1 MISEQPPRR
10 NQSKPLLT
18 ILGIFT
24 ICAGVSAFIFSGY
37 WLNWTWTGFLHKT
50 LWDWMQLL
58 SVPAALAASAF
69 LFYLALSRNEQKTAR
84 RRDQTGRDI
93 ASDNQREVLL
103 QGYLS
108 QLSELLL
115 GNQLRL
121 SDPHSEGR
129 YLARAQTM
137 TILPRLDATRKRSL
151 LLFLYESKL
160 VNTEGV
166 AGIIQLKGV
175 DLNRVDL
182 HKANLRGVDL
192 SGADLSKADLSG
204 ADLSK
209 ADLSTARLSE
219 ADLRGADLRGADLR
233 GADLREVQLS
243 KADLSKAD
251 LSEAN
256 LSGANLSSVDLSE
269 ADLSGTQLSKA
280 SLSGANLS
288 LANLF
293 CARLGEANLSGANL
307 SGANLSGTY
316 LRLRPSQPDR
326 GEPEHVLFE

>member
-10 NQSKPLLT
+10 NQSKPFLT
-18 ILGIFT
+18 ILGIFI
-24 ICAGVSAFIFSGY
+24 ICAGVSALIFSGY
-37 WLNWTWTGFLHKT
+37 SLNWTWTGFLHKT

-69 LFYLALSRNEQKTAR
+69 LFYLALSRNEQKTAQ
-84 RRDQTGRDI
+84 RRDQTERDI

-103 QGYLS
+103 RGYFS

-115 GNQLRL
+115 GNRLRL
-121 SDPHSEGR
+121 SDPYSEER

-166 AGIIQLKGV
+166 AGIVQLKGA

-182 HKANLRGVDL
+182 HKANLRGVYL
-192 SGADLSKADLSG
+192 SG
-204 ADLSK
+204 
-209 ADLSTARLSE
+209 
-219 ADLRGADLRGADLR
+219 
-233 GADLREVQLS
+233 
-243 KADLSKAD
+243 ADLSKAD

-256 LSGANLSSVDLSE
+256 LNGANLSSIDLSE

-288 LANLF
+288 QANLF
-293 CARLGEANLSGANL
+293 CARLGEANLSEANL
-307 SGANLSGTY
+307 SEARLSKADLSTAIVTKEQMEKVKY
-316 LRLRPSQPDR
+316 M
-326 GEPEHVLFE
+326 

>member
-84 RRDQTGRDI
+84 RRDQTGRAI
-93 ASDNQREVLL
+93 ASDNQREDLL

-192 SGADLSKADLSG
+192 SGADLSKADLST
-204 ADLSK
+204 ADLST

-243 KADLSKAD
+243 KADLSKA
-251 LSEAN
+251 
-256 LSGANLSSVDLSE
+256 
-269 ADLSGTQLSKA
+269 
-280 SLSGANLS
+280 
-288 LANLF
+288 
-293 CARLGEANLSGANL
+293 NL

-316 LRLRPSQPDR
+316 LRETDFGRANLTGANLSMSFLSKTNLRGAKLGGVDLSGADLSEARLSKTDLSTAIVTKEQM
-326 GEPEHVLFE
+326 EKV

>member
-93 ASDNQREVLL
+93 ASDKQREVLL

-166 AGIIQLKGV
+166 AGIVQLKGA
-175 DLNRVDL
+175 DLNGVDL

-209 ADLSTARLSE
+209 ADLSKADLSKARLS
-219 ADLRGADLRGADLR
+219 GADLRGADLR

-256 LSGANLSSVDLSE
+256 LS
-269 ADLSGTQLSKA
+269 
-280 SLSGANLS
+280 
-288 LANLF
+288 
-293 CARLGEANLSGANL
+293 EANLSGTSLRETDLGRANL
-307 SGANLSGTY
+307 TGANLSMSFLSKAN
-316 LRLRPSQPDR
+316 LRGAKLGGVDLSGADLSEARLSKADLSTAIVTKEQM
-326 GEPEHVLFE
+326 EKVKHI

>member
-1 MISEQPPRR
+1 MFSEQPPGR
-10 NQSKPLLT
+10 NQSKPLLA

-24 ICAGVSAFIFSGY
+24 ICAGLSALIFSGY

-58 SVPAALAASAF
+58 SVPAALAGSAF
-69 LFYLALSRNEQKTAR
+69 FFYLALSRNEQKTAQ
-84 RRDQTGRDI
+84 RRDQTERDI
-93 ASDNQREVLL
+93 ASYNQSEVLL
-103 QGYLS
+103 RGYFS
-108 QLSELLL
+108 QLSERLL

-121 SDPHSEGR
+121 SDPHSEER

-192 SGADLSKADLSG
+192 SGADLSKADLSE

-209 ADLSTARLSE
+209 TDLSTATLTKE
-219 ADLRGADLRGADLR
+219 QLRR
-233 GADLREVQLS
+233 
-243 KADLSKAD
+243 
-251 LSEAN
+251 AN
-256 LSGANLSSVDLSE
+256 YIWA
-269 ADLSGTQLSKA
+269 
-280 SLSGANLS
+280 
-288 LANLF
+288 
-293 CARLGEANLSGANL
+293 
-307 SGANLSGTY
+307 
-316 LRLRPSQPDR
+316 
-326 GEPEHVLFE
+326 VLTEK

>member
-1 MISEQPPRR
+1 MQTVQRRDCMISEQPPRR
-10 NQSKPLLT
+10 NQSKPLLA

-24 ICAGVSAFIFSGY
+24 ICAGVSALIFSGY

-50 LWDWMQLL
+50 LWDWMQSL
-58 SVPAALAASAF
+58 SVPAALAASAL

-93 ASDNQREVLL
+93 ASDNQREALL

-129 YLARAQTM
+129 YLARAQTV
-137 TILPRLDATRKRSL
+137 TILSRLDGTRKRSL

-166 AGIIQLKGV
+166 ASLVQLKGA

-192 SGADLSKADLSG
+192 SGADLS
-204 ADLSK
+204 
-209 ADLSTARLSE
+209 TAIVTKE
-219 ADLRGADLRGADLR
+219 QM
-233 GADLREVQLS
+233 EKV
-243 KADLSKAD
+243 K
-251 LSEAN
+251 
-256 LSGANLSSVDLSE
+256 
-269 ADLSGTQLSKA
+269 
-280 SLSGANLS
+280 
-288 LANLF
+288 
-293 CARLGEANLSGANL
+293 
-307 SGANLSGTY
+307 
-316 LRLRPSQPDR
+316 
-326 GEPEHVLFE
+326 HM

>member
-1 MISEQPPRR
+1 MISEQPPGR
-10 NQSKPLLT
+10 NQSKPLLA

-24 ICAGVSAFIFSGY
+24 ICAGVSALIFSGY

-58 SVPAALAASAF
+58 SVPAALAASAL
-69 LFYLALSRNEQKTAR
+69 LFYLALSRNEQKTAQ
-84 RRDQTGRDI
+84 RRDQTERDI

-103 QGYLS
+103 RGYFS

-121 SDPHSEGR
+121 SDPYSEER

-166 AGIIQLKGV
+166 ASIVQLKGA

-192 SGADLSKADLSG
+192 SGADLSKADLSK

-209 ADLSTARLSE
+209 ADLSKARLS
-219 ADLRGADLRGADLR
+219 GADLRGADLR
-233 GADLREVQLS
+233 GADLREADLREAQLS
-243 KADLSKAD
+243 KADLSKAN
-251 LSEAN
+251 LSEVN
-256 LSGANLSSVDLSE
+256 LSGANLSSVNLSE
-269 ADLSGTQLSKA
+269 ANLSGTQLSKA
-280 SLSGANLS
+280 NLSGANLS
-288 LANLF
+288 QANLF
-293 CARLGEANLSGANL
+293 CARLSEANLSEANLSEANLSGTLQLHLFGGNL
-307 SGANLSGTY
+307 
-316 LRLRPSQPDR
+316 P
-326 GEPEHVLFE
+326 

>member
-10 NQSKPLLT
+10 NQSKPLLA

-24 ICAGVSAFIFSGY
+24 ICAGVSALIFSGY

-58 SVPAALAASAF
+58 SVPAALAASAL

-93 ASDNQREVLL
+93 ASDNQREALL

-129 YLARAQTM
+129 YLARAQTV
-137 TILPRLDATRKRSL
+137 TILSRLDGTRKRSL

-166 AGIIQLKGV
+166 ASLVQLKGA

-182 HKANLRGVDL
+182 HKADLRGVDL

-204 ADLSK
+204 ADLS
-209 ADLSTARLSE
+209 E
-219 ADLRGADLRGADLR
+219 
-233 GADLREVQLS
+233 
-243 KADLSKAD
+243 
-251 LSEAN
+251 
-256 LSGANLSSVDLSE
+256 
-269 ADLSGTQLSKA
+269 
-280 SLSGANLS
+280 
-288 LANLF
+288 
-293 CARLGEANLSGANL
+293 
-307 SGANLSGTY
+307 ANLSGTY
-316 LRLRPSQPDR
+316 LRETDLGRANLTGANLSMSFLSKTNLRGAKLGGVDLSGADLSEARLSKADLSTAIVTKEQM
-326 GEPEHVLFE
+326 EKVKHI